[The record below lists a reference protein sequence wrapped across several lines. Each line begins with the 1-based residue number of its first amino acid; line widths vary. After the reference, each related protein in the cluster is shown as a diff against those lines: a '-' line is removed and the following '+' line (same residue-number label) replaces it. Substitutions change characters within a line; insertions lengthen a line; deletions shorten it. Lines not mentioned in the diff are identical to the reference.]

1 MKSPCPCINKIV
13 LSIAISCML
22 HACAHLPADPNYPG
36 PTALPKTITS
46 QYIYAPYQG
55 DCRVKVIEDR
65 GSYVF
70 KKITFPSANDTM
82 MGEKIRL
89 EYLDPKGDGKAPVII
104 ILPVLKGAGNIIKD
118 FARFYAKHGYAALI
132 VNRKKR
138 YLKDYDLT
146 RVNDILQEIVINHKQ
161 VLDWIETQPDLD
173 AERIGVFGIS
183 LGGIKGALISQ
194 LDKRVRASVIA
205 MGGGDLPYVLAYSKE
220 GSVEKKRNE
229 YMKKNGLTVEEYH
242 DILKQRITC
251 DPMHFAPYMD
261 ARNTMMILA
270 LFDQCVPFTKGKE
283 LRDRMGKPETI
294 YLFSGHYT
302 SLLFKAYVK
311 HATLKFFN
319 KKMGP

>member
-1 MKSPCPCINKIV
+1 MKSLFSGLIKTVMSIT
-13 LSIAISCML
+13 LSFMF
-22 HACAHLPADPNYPG
+22 HACAHVPVDPSYSG
-36 PTALPKTITS
+36 PISLPKSIKS
-46 QYIYAPYQG
+46 QYIYTPYQG
-55 DCRVKVIEDR
+55 GCRVSVIEDK
-65 GSYVF
+65 GSYIF

-82 MGEKIRL
+82 MGSKIRL
-89 EYLDPKGDGKAPVII
+89 EYLDPKGDDKVPVII
-104 ILPVLKGAGNIIKD
+104 ILPVLKGASSIIKD
-118 FARFYAKHGYAALI
+118 FAQFYAKNGYAALI

-138 YLKDYDLT
+138 YLKDHDLT
-146 RVNDILQEIVINHKQ
+146 RVNDILQEIVINHRQ

-194 LDKRVRASVIA
+194 LDKRIRASVIA

-220 GSVEKKRNE
+220 GTVEKKRND
-229 YMKKNGLTVEEYH
+229 YIKQNDLTVEEFH

-251 DPMHFAPYMD
+251 DPMHYAPYMD

-270 LFDQCVPFTKGKE
+270 LFDQCVPFRKGQE

-311 HATLKFFN
+311 HATLNFFK